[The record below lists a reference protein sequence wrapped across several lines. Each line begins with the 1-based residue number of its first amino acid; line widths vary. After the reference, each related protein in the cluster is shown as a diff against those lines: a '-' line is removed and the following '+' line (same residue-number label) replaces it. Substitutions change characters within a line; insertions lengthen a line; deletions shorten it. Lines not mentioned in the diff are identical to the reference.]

1 MPYPSPA
8 DEHDGDCLNLVLL
21 LVDVA
26 LLLGDV
32 ALMLAAAFECA
43 TSLL

>member
-21 LVDVA
+21 LIDLG
-26 LLLGDV
+26 LLLV
-32 ALMLAAAFECA
+32 AAPMCLMG
-43 TSLL
+43 LL

>member
-21 LVDVA
+21 LIDLG
-26 LLLGDV
+26 LLLV
-32 ALMLAAAFECA
+32 AVPMCLMGPL
-43 TSLL
+43 

>member
-21 LVDVA
+21 LIDLALVFVA
-26 LLLGDV
+26 VPMCIIGL
-32 ALMLAAAFECA
+32 F
-43 TSLL
+43 